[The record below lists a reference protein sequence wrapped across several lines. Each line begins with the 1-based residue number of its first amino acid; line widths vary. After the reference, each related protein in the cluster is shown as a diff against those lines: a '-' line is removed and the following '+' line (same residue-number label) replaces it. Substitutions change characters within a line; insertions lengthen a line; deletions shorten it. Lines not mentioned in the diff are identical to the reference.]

1 MHSTN
6 ILNELSTVLGQG
18 VLVKTEIYMI
28 PAFKGLIATF
38 IDHSLDVKLDV
49 KHLIWIKSPDPPE
62 QAHEGTN
69 ILSLYRQGH
78 LERVSNLPSATQW

>member
-6 ILNELSTVLGQG
+6 ILNELGTVLGQG
-18 VLVKTEIYMI
+18 ALVKTEIYMI

-49 KHLIWIKSPDPPE
+49 KHLI
-62 QAHEGTN
+62 
-69 ILSLYRQGH
+69 
-78 LERVSNLPSATQW
+78 